1 MAKKTK
7 RRAVSTARVSGK
19 RPRAVVPKVKEL
31 LALARS
37 GKDARLEQA
46 VIAWKMLPH
55 AAKMQACEE
64 LVTTRSAEIRAAYK
78 DVIALGYGPRTKY
91 SVEQLGKNS
100 GHAKPA
106 QPVRSGGTPTFT
118 RFEREIFAKEVV
130 ISLLVR
136 RKVRSGDALPA
147 RSRPIPKYFLGY
159 AQQGEQRILCAI
171 PTDIEDGRYYRA
183 VPNAGVSRSF
193 VVVRSPTIAPE
204 LGVITCIARDD
215 ASGKQYAM
223 SCHHVLA
230 LSKST
235 RPTGSVALNARCF
248 ERAGAGTPGR
258 LICTLSTRYG
268 RIVPGTV
275 GFSLDAALGE
285 IQDADALRSVLGND
299 RLTAILSDNNALPP
313 VARVITPHGVAMV
326 KFAGSWGQ
334 FDSIKYG
341 VTPCPMHETVVE
353 WQVVAGVGLVGGHSG
368 SPVLHPTDPILLGM
382 HIAGVEE
389 GNRCFMIPASHLFQ
403 FWRYGGRSRLTLV
416 G

>member
-7 RRAVSTARVSGK
+7 RRAVSSARVSGK

-78 DVIALGYGPRTKY
+78 DVIGLGYGPRTTY
-91 SVEQLGKNS
+91 SSAQLGKKT
-100 GHAKPA
+100 GRAKPPRRA
-106 QPVRSGGTPTFT
+106 RGGTPTFT
-118 RFEREIFAKEVV
+118 RFEREIFAEEVV

-159 AQQGEQRILCAI
+159 AQQGEQRVLCAI

-193 VVVRSPTIAPE
+193 VVVQSPTIAPE
-204 LGVITCIARDD
+204 RGVITCVARDE
-215 ASGKQYAM
+215 STNKQYAM

-248 ERAGAGTPGR
+248 ERTGAGTPGR

-285 IQDADALRSVLGND
+285 IQDADALRSVLGD
-299 RLTAILSDNNALPP
+299 TPLAAILSDSNALPP

-334 FDSIKYG
+334 FDRIEYG
-341 VTPCPMHETVVE
+341 VHPSPMHETVVE

-368 SPVLHPTDPILLGM
+368 SPVLHPTEPILLGM

-403 FWRYGGRSRLTLV
+403 FWRYGGRSQLTLV